1 MRLPRGVA
9 GRCKRACRDFLA
21 SGGSRSH
28 AGSTS
33 EDVWRIQ
40 KITFPRDIQCFF
52 SDFIDFAVF
61 FVDSSLLE
69 HTSTSPPATLLE
81 PKNVC
86 PHLFRH
92 HEPPSAGGPRVGPL
106 GYVRYTKCHSP
117 ENFWD
122 ACGTGTYFISGST
135 FRLHLE
141 TVFPDFL
148 ARTHTFPI
156 LQCRVCCRGKCAFG
170 AKRLFPRQP
179 QSPTRFYRPKTH
191 SK

>member
-1 MRLPRGVA
+1 MHVVIFWPAVTAGATREALPKTFGEF
-9 GRCKRACRDFLA
+9 KK
-21 SGGSRSH
+21 SR
-28 AGSTS
+28 
-33 EDVWRIQ
+33 
-40 KITFPRDIQCFF
+40 FPRDIQCFF

-69 HTSTSPPATLLE
+69 HTSTSPPATMLE

-122 ACGTGTYFISGST
+122 ACRSGTYFISGST
-135 FRLHLE
+135 FRNLWRLFFLI
-141 TVFPDFL
+141 FPDFL